1 MSGVLIN
8 GNRLGRLHRDILAYL
23 IKWGF
28 WRLFFFV
35 WFIKPLRHH
44 GILTTHHK

>member
-28 WRLFFFV
+28 WRLFFLFGLSSRLDITA
-35 WFIKPLRHH
+35 F
-44 GILTTHHK
+44 

>member
-23 IKWGF
+23 TWFVGRCF
-28 WRLFFFV
+28 ARQYEAYLFSAIYTFV
-35 WFIKPLRHH
+35 YI
-44 GILTTHHK
+44 